1 MSQPARV
8 DLATISLQD
17 ALDLAILIEE
27 EAQERYLEF
36 VDQMALHHT
45 PEAARFFASMAENE
59 RKHGEELRARRQRL
73 FADAPRRVT
82 RALLWDVEAPDYDQP
97 RAFMT
102 ARQAMEVALRS
113 ETKAHE
119 FFVQAL
125 PHVSEPEVRRL
136 FQELRDEELVH
147 QSLVNEAIRNLPA
160 SDASDAS
167 DYEDEPVAH

>member
-1 MSQPARV
+1 MSQPSPI
-8 DLATISLQD
+8 DFATISLQD

-36 VDQMALHHT
+36 VDQMELHHT
-45 PEAARFFASMAENE
+45 PEAAHFFASMAENE

-113 ETKAHE
+113 EAKAHE

-125 PHVSEPEVRRL
+125 PHVSEPEVKQL
-136 FQELRDEELVH
+136 FKELRDEELVH
-147 QSLVNEAIRNLPA
+147 QSLVNEAMRNLPPT
-160 SDASDAS
+160 DASDAS